1 MKINKPFKKMPGGG
15 RNIFAPSYLWM
26 ANDHLLCVNT
36 TLFYEES
43 YRRFFFRDIQAIFIQ
58 NTVAGYAWMASY
70 SLLVLLFGW
79 WTVSGGVETAGFI
92 VPLAVFSFLL
102 ARSIFS
108 KGSCKFWIQTDSGV
122 ELLKSVNS
130 RRRAKKILAQLR
142 PLIEQAQGG
151 NFAPET
157 LGDASG
163 RPTIDHGGLF
173 EADRKAQNKT
183 PGKGAPAPT
192 QQTAPPRRQ
201 FHKPLYALFIISAG
215 MTGLEF
221 LFSSLLMEFCGG
233 LIFLA
238 IGALVIMALV
248 RQGGGAVSSGLRT
261 LTWISGGF
269 ALIAFGAG
277 YITFMAVI
285 IQNPD
290 IGNNHWL
297 ILKTMAEMS
306 PKENSLLFALSIFHI
321 IGCSFLGVTGLV
333 LANMQGSHSEKTGE
347 NSQPSTD
354 MPVAAGEDS

>member
-1 MKINKPFKKMPGGG
+1 MFKKDKPYKRIRGTG
-15 RNIFAPSYLWM
+15 RNIAGYNQLWM
-26 ANDHLLCVNT
+26 GEDHLLSLSIRVVA
-36 TLFYEES
+36 EE
-43 YRRFFFRDIQAIFIQ
+43 YKRFFYKDIQAFIIKP
-58 NTVAGYAWMASY
+58 TY
-70 SLLVLLFGW
+70 SGAIQITLCLLIAFLCAIGILAADFYWLLL
-79 WTVSGGVETAGFI
+79 I
-92 VPLAVFSFLL
+92 LIPFLL
-102 ARSIFS
+102 YAAYVGFQR
-108 KGSCKFWIQTDSGV
+108 GTCKCWVKTATRCE
-122 ELLKSVNS
+122 ELPSLNYK
-130 RRRAKKILAQLR
+130 RRALKTIEKLR
-142 PLIEQAQGG
+142 PIIEQAQGG
-151 NFAPET
+151 AFTFDSLTNESAGYKPLGEGSVAAAGAGQSALAKTAQGPGRKETPE
-157 LGDASG
+157 
-163 RPTIDHGGLF
+163 
-173 EADRKAQNKT
+173 KQ
-183 PGKGAPAPT
+183 
-192 QQTAPPRRQ
+192 RRQ

-333 LANMQGSHSEKTGE
+333 LANKQGSHSEKTDE
-347 NSQPSTD
+347 NSQPSTA